1 MRLPALA
8 YRDFRN
14 YQLGNFVSNVG
25 NRMQAFA
32 LILHIYELTHNNAHV
47 GALGLV
53 RALPLVVF
61 ALFGGVI
68 ADHFDRRKV
77 LLLSQFGMLLIS
89 ASLALTR
96 VFHLDQ
102 VWMLYLLVA
111 LSAVANAFNGP
122 ARQAIVANLV
132 PGKDFANAA
141 SINGVTWRLSDI
153 LGPTF
158 AGLLVASSAF
168 DGLALVYIL
177 NAVSF
182 IAVMYAVWLLPPRP
196 PSSEEVSRTFA
207 DAVQAIKGGFK
218 FFRQA
223 DVVRNTMIVDFW
235 ATFFAG
241 AEALLPAFAHDVLGL
256 SGDAAKAAAG
266 LMASSTGLGALLASL
281 VTAFVPNLVR
291 QGKWVLWMV
300 GLFGLATIGFGQSNM
315 LLTACVFLAI
325 VGAADMV
332 STILRQTIRQLSTPD
347 HMRGR
352 LGSIGMIFQISGPQ
366 LGDAEAGYAAF
377 ALREFAGLSAI
388 AAVRTSIIA
397 GGIGS
402 LLVSVW
408 YLASSPLKNYDKHVE
423 PEDLAAV

>member
-14 YQLGNFVSNVG
+14 YQIGNFISNVG

-32 LILHIYELTHNNAHV
+32 LILHVYEQTHSNAHV

-77 LLLSQFGMLLIS
+77 LLLSQLCLLLVS
-89 ASLALTR
+89 VALAASRLYG
-96 VFHLDQ
+96 FDY
-102 VWMLYLLVA
+102 VWVLYLLVA
-111 LSAVANAFNGP
+111 ANAVANAFNGP

-132 PGKDFANAA
+132 PAKDFANAA

-158 AGLLVASSAF
+158 AGLMVAASAF
-168 DGLALVYIL
+168 DGLAWVYIL
-177 NAVSF
+177 NATSF
-182 IAVMYAVWLLPPRP
+182 VAVMYAVWLLPPRP
-196 PSSEEVSRTFA
+196 PNPEEAARSFR
-207 DAVQAIKGGFK
+207 DAVQAIKVGFQ

-223 DVVRNTMIVDFW
+223 SVVRNTMIVDFW

-256 SGDAAKAAAG
+256 EGDAAKAAAG
-266 LMASSTGLGALLASL
+266 IMASATGLGALLASL
-281 VTAFVPNLVR
+281 VTAFIPHLLR
-291 QGKWVLWMV
+291 QGLWVLRMV
-300 GLFGLATIGFGQSNM
+300 ALFGLATIVFGVSNS
-315 LLTACVFLAI
+315 LGLACLSLSI

-332 STILRQTIRQLSTPD
+332 STVLRQTIRQLSTPD

-366 LGDAEAGYAAF
+366 LGDAEAGYAAY
-377 ALREFAGLSAI
+377 ALHEAGMSAM
-388 AAVRTSIIA
+388 ASVRASIIA

-402 LLVSVW
+402 LIVALW
-408 YLASSPLKNYDKHVE
+408 YLKGSPLKEYDRHIE
-423 PEDLAAV
+423 PET